1 MGGNLPPISFWT
13 PCLGPPGP
21 AANHC
26 RPPGRNT
33 AHWLIIGRT
42 SCVKLAGLSHDASG
56 LWWEILHPQPIPR
69 SAVPRSKKAYFSAT
83 FSSTGKRITRFSF
96 IQAVVFWLQP
106 NKRRADDHRASRMA
120 EAKKKGRFKRSG
132 PVRSFVV
139 KAECEVRRLS
149 LSAAPGDIRM
159 RARATTTSTAS
170 RSHSTSDHLL
180 SVVAAANKF
189 ALFGRFEKPAR
200 LLVPEEALR

>member
-1 MGGNLPPISFWT
+1 MGGRLPPISFWT

-42 SCVKLAGLSHDASG
+42 SCVKLAGLTHDASG

-69 SAVPRSKKAYFSAT
+69 SAVPRSKRLISARR
-83 FSSTGKRITRFSF
+83 FLPQENESLGLVSFRLWCFGYNQTRDVRTT
-96 IQAVVFWLQP
+96 IALHDV
-106 NKRRADDHRASRMA
+106 AA
-120 EAKKKGRFKRSG
+120 AKKKGRSKRSG

-139 KAECEVRRLS
+139 KAECEVRRLI
-149 LSAAPGDIRM
+149 LSSAPGDIRM
-159 RARATTTSTAS
+159 QARATTTSTAS

-180 SVVAAANKF
+180 SVVAAAKKL

>member
-1 MGGNLPPISFWT
+1 MGGRLPPISFWT

-26 RPPGRNT
+26 RPPGRNI

-42 SCVKLAGLSHDASG
+42 SCVKLTGLTHDASG

-69 SAVPRSKKAYFSAT
+69 SAVPRSKRLISA
-83 FSSTGKRITRFSF
+83 RRFLPQENESLGLVSF
-96 IQAVVFWLQP
+96 RLWCFGYNQT
-106 NKRRADDHRASRMA
+106 RADDHRASRMVA
-120 EAKKKGRFKRSG
+120 AKKKGRSKRSG

-149 LSAAPGDIRM
+149 LSSAPGDLRM
-159 RARATTTSTAS
+159 QARATTTSTAS

-180 SVVAAANKF
+180 SVVAVANKL

>member
-1 MGGNLPPISFWT
+1 MVGNSSPPAHPPIGCPT
-13 PCLGPPGP
+13 
-21 AANHC
+21 
-26 RPPGRNT
+26 
-33 AHWLIIGRT
+33 
-42 SCVKLAGLSHDASG
+42 
-56 LWWEILHPQPIPR
+56 QQ
-69 SAVPRSKKAYFSAT
+69 KAYFSAT

-96 IQAVVFWLQP
+96 IQAVVFWSQP

-149 LSAAPGDIRM
+149 LSSAPGDIRM
-159 RARATTTSTAS
+159 RARATTTWTAS